1 MSKIIQSIM
10 VWALITLTINAQT
23 LQEKLQD
30 KLESLQKEKSLFGIS
45 ACVMQGDQLIWSG
58 TAGYSNPFTKDT
70 ITTNMNGAI
79 GSNTKMITS
88 SIILQLVEEGKLSLN
103 DTISKWITPSA
114 KIKSEITVRQLL
126 NHTSGVA
133 DYTTDAWLDSFKTNP
148 ARGWTTEELI
158 DLFVGA
164 PDFDPGTSWKY
175 SNTGYLLL
183 GEIIEKIENKSYR
196 DVLYER
202 IINPLGLSTMYTPIE
217 DEPTGP
223 VLTPWFDI
231 DDDGDQDN
239 MDEYSLMAMHTSGGA
254 AGYIYSTPVELAK
267 FLHKLFSKE
276 IIN

>member
-1 MSKIIQSIM
+1 
-10 VWALITLTINAQT
+10 
-23 LQEKLQD
+23 
-30 KLESLQKEKSLFGIS
+30 
-45 ACVMQGDQLIWSG
+45 
-58 TAGYSNPFTKDT
+58 
-70 ITTNMNGAI
+70 
-79 GSNTKMITS
+79 
-88 SIILQLVEEGKLSLN
+88 
-103 DTISKWITPSA
+103 
-114 KIKSEITVRQLL
+114 
-126 NHTSGVA
+126 
-133 DYTTDAWLDSFKTNP
+133 
-148 ARGWTTEELI
+148 
-158 DLFVGA
+158 
-164 PDFDPGTSWKY
+164 WKY

-276 IIN
+276 IINQSSLDQMINTVPASSTYDYGLGIAKFKIFNRTYYGH